1 MQHLL
6 KSHQIEK
13 QILQVISNSDVL
25 GILNNLASITAE
37 LFQVDACGIISGD
50 VDSTK
55 NLNFGWWRN
64 ETLTERGAGE
74 TPAYPIEVLTKSK
87 QATPSQGVVPSTVAE
102 ADQLSQLWS
111 DSIFSKS
118 VIAAAHVKSH
128 LAFSVNIFNQN
139 CCAKTSLNIIT
150 SFQGKVNGAVILLQ
164 SHTYNWTH
172 SEKQLLEQVS
182 AAMAIAISHFQLQQK
197 AQTKTQYQNLLSRLS
212 HEISHNSD
220 LDFLFNLVLS
230 EIGQVLQL
238 DYGKVLTLKY
248 KDPLF
253 SHRNRQKAVKASVQV
268 AYYWSNQEQDAKCWR
283 NFSFKLADSP
293 WCQKAFAQA
302 PEALL
307 VNQEANFP
315 DLATDLLPD
324 GAPLAKSSALL
335 MVPLMGKNTS
345 ESQPALVLGFL
356 VLEKAKAYDWTAE
369 EVDLINWIAIQMSIA
384 MIHNRT
390 LNQVQSIVEE
400 RTAQL
405 KWSLDVQ
412 AKLSEKMR
420 QQIQQLQ
427 QLNELKDDF
436 LSSMSHE
443 LKTPLTSMKMAI
455 KMLRQ
460 PLSEAMR
467 DKYLNILEQE
477 WDREYNL
484 IKDLLTLQKVES
496 GELTFTPQEL
506 DFNQITEELAIAFT
520 SKWHGDRGL
529 TLETYLDEPNLSF
542 YSDLDS
548 LNHILNEL
556 LLNAGK
562 YAEPDTAVSLSASS
576 HRTLKGQE
584 IEIAIGN
591 DGAGIAQDELP
602 YIFDKF
608 RRGKGVTDRA
618 VPGTGLGLTLVKYL
632 VDHLNGSI
640 SVTSEPIE
648 NSEVFRTIFTVKL
661 PQIKQI

>member
-13 QILQVISNSDVL
+13 QILKVISNSDIF
-25 GILNNLASITAE
+25 GILNSLASITAE
-37 LFQVDACGIISGD
+37 LFQVDACGIVSGD
-50 VDSTK
+50 VGSTK
-55 NLNFGWWRN
+55 NLKFGWWRN
-64 ETLTERGAGE
+64 KTLTERGAGVSS
-74 TPAYPIEVLTKSK
+74 AYPIEILAVEE
-87 QATPSQGVVPSTVAE
+87 VE
-102 ADQLSQLWS
+102 QLSQLWF
-111 DSIFSKS
+111 DSIFSES
-118 VIAAAHVKSH
+118 LVATTHSQSQH
-128 LAFSVNIFNQN
+128 AFSTDIFNQN
-139 CCAKTSLNIIT
+139 CFAKTSLNIIT
-150 SFQGKVNGAVILLQ
+150 SFQGQVNGAVMLLQ
-164 SHTYNWTH
+164 SHPYQWTH
-172 SEKQLLEQVS
+172 SEKQLLEKVS

-212 HEISHNSD
+212 QEISHNSN

-238 DYGKVLTLKY
+238 DHGKVLTLKY
-248 KDPLF
+248 QDPLF
-253 SHRNRQKAVKASVQV
+253 SHRTRKKAVKAKVQV
-268 AYYWSNQEQDAKCWR
+268 AYYWSKKEQSSPSWQDSA
-283 NFSFKLADSP
+283 FKLTDSS

-302 PEALL
+302 PEALS

-324 GAPLAKSSALL
+324 DAVLEKSSALL

-345 ESQPALVLGFL
+345 ESQPALVLGFFA
-356 VLEKAKAYDWTAE
+356 LERTQSHDWTAE

-384 MIHNRT
+384 TIHNRT

-412 AKLSEKMR
+412 AKLSDKMR

-436 LSSMSHE
+436 LSSISHE

-460 PLSEAMR
+460 PLPDAMR

-496 GELTFTPQEL
+496 GELPFTPQEL
-506 DFNQITEELAIAFT
+506 DFNQIADELAEAFT
-520 SKWHGDRGL
+520 EKWHCDRGL
-529 TLETYLDEPNLSF
+529 TLETHLNEPNLSF

-576 HRTLKGQE
+576 HNTLKGQE
-584 IEIAIGN
+584 IEITIGN
-591 DGAGIAQDELP
+591 DGSGIAQDELP

-632 VDHLNGSI
+632 VEHLNGSI
-640 SVTSEPIE
+640 SVTSEPLG

>member
-13 QILQVISNSDVL
+13 RILEVISNSHVSV
-25 GILNNLASITAE
+25 IFNNLASIIAD
-37 LFQVDACGIISGD
+37 LFEVDACCVISGD
-50 VDSTK
+50 LDSRTNWEFGFWLDELL
-55 NLNFGWWRN
+55 NLA
-64 ETLTERGAGE
+64 EKQHLS
-74 TPAYPIEVLTKSK
+74 VL
-87 QATPSQGVVPSTVAE
+87 
-102 ADQLSQLWS
+102 LS
-111 DSIFSKS
+111 DSIFLKS
-118 VIAAAHVKSH
+118 VISEEHLKSNF
-128 LAFSVNIFNQN
+128 AFSKHVFNDN
-139 CCAKTSLNIIT
+139 CFAKISLNIIT
-150 SFQGKVNGAVILLQ
+150 SFQGKANGAVILLQ
-164 SHTYNWTH
+164 SHTHKWSH
-172 SEKQLLEQVS
+172 SEKQLLEKVS
-182 AAMAIAISHFQLQQK
+182 DSMAIAISHVQLQQK
-197 AQTKTQYQNLLSRLS
+197 AQIKTQYQNLLNRLS
-212 HEISHNSD
+212 QEISHNSD

-230 EIGQVLQL
+230 EIGQVLRVHR
-238 DYGKVLTLKY
+238 GKVLTLKY

-253 SHRNRQKAVKASVQV
+253 SHRSRQKEVKATAQI
-268 AYYWSNQEQDAKCWR
+268 AYQWPCEKQDLSWQG
-283 NFSFKLADSP
+283 FSFQLSDSA

-302 PEALL
+302 PNPLI

-315 DLATDLLPD
+315 DFPTSDDAAPD
-324 GAPLAKSSALL
+324 KSDALL

-356 VLEKAKAYDWTAE
+356 VLERKEEYDWTE
-369 EVDLINWIAIQMSIA
+369 DEVELISWIAIQMSIA
-384 MIHNRT
+384 MIHHRT

-420 QQIQQLQ
+420 QQIQQLR

-460 PLSEAMR
+460 PLPDTMR

-484 IKDLLTLQKVES
+484 IKDLLTLQQVES
-496 GELTFTPQEL
+496 GELNFDPQEL
-506 DFNQITEELAIAFT
+506 DFNLIADELAENF
-520 SKWHGDRGL
+520 SEKWHGDRGL
-529 TLETYLDEPNLSF
+529 TLETYFSEPNLSF

-548 LNHILNEL
+548 LSHILNEL

-562 YAEPDTAVSLSASS
+562 YAEPDTSVSLSANS
-576 HRTLKGQE
+576 RLTLNGKE

-591 DGAGIAQDELP
+591 DGPGIAEDELP
-602 YIFDKF
+602 HIFDKF

-618 VPGTGLGLTLVKYL
+618 VPGTGLGLALVKYL
-632 VDHLNGSI
+632 VEHLNGSI
-640 SVTSEPIE
+640 SVTSDPLE
-648 NSEVFRTIFTVKL
+648 NSEVFRTVFTVKL
-661 PQIKQI
+661 PQIKQA

>member
-1 MQHLL
+1 MQYLL

-13 QILQVISNSDVL
+13 QILTVISDSHVSD
-25 GILNNLASITAE
+25 ILNNLASITAK
-37 LFQVDACGIISGD
+37 LFEVDACGIVSGD
-50 VDSTK
+50 VNSRK
-55 NLNFGWWRN
+55 NLQFGWWRN
-64 ETLTERGAGE
+64 KTFSILEEE
-74 TPAYPIEVLTKSK
+74 
-87 QATPSQGVVPSTVAE
+87 
-102 ADQLSQLWS
+102 QLSRLWS
-111 DSIFSKS
+111 DSIFPKS
-118 VIAAAHVKSH
+118 VISGDHSNSH
-128 LAFSVNIFNQN
+128 LAFSANIFNQN
-139 CCAKTSLNIIT
+139 CFAKTSLNIRT
-150 SFQGKVNGAVILLQ
+150 NFQGKVNGAVILLQ
-164 SHTYNWTH
+164 SHSYKWTL
-172 SEKQLLEQVS
+172 SEKQLLEKVS
-182 AAMAIAISHFQLQQK
+182 EVMAIAISHFQLQQK

-212 HEISHNSD
+212 QEISHNSD
-220 LDFLFNLVLS
+220 LSFLFNLVLS

-238 DYGKVLTLKY
+238 DHGKVLTLKY
-248 KDPLF
+248 QDPLF
-253 SHRNRQKAVKASVQV
+253 SHRTRQKAIKAKVKVT
-268 AYYWSNQEQDAKCWR
+268 YYWSKKKQSPSLWQD
-283 NFSFKLADSP
+283 FSFKLADST

-302 PEALL
+302 PEALI
-307 VNQEANFP
+307 VNHKANFP
-315 DLATDLLPD
+315 DFATDSLSDSAMLE
-324 GAPLAKSSALL
+324 KSAALL
-335 MVPLMGKNTS
+335 MVPLMVKNTS

-356 VLEKAKAYDWTAE
+356 ALERVFGHDWTAE
-369 EVDLINWIAIQMSIA
+369 EVDLIQWIAIQMSIA

-460 PLSEAMR
+460 PLPDNMR

-506 DFNQITEELAIAFT
+506 DFTQIANELVEAFT
-520 SKWHGDRGL
+520 EKWHYDRGL
-529 TLETYLDEPNLSF
+529 ILETHVSEPNLSF

-562 YAEPDTAVSLSASS
+562 YAEPDTTVSLSASS
-576 HRTLKGQE
+576 HPTFKGQE
-584 IEIAIGN
+584 IEITIGN
-591 DGAGIAQDELP
+591 DGAGIAKDELP

-618 VPGTGLGLTLVKYL
+618 VPGTGLGLALVKYL
-632 VDHLNGSI
+632 VEHLNGSI
-640 SVTSEPIE
+640 SVTSDPLE
-648 NSEVFRTIFTVKL
+648 NSEVFRTVFTVKL
-661 PQIKQI
+661 PQIKQT